1 MVSHRDEVC
10 VDAAV
15 FHVIILLGTVD
26 PLHVQKID
34 LHAIGFHED
43 FPVFLVL
50 EDLLAIFPEPAEIE
64 KIECHFIIPE
74 GRRFNVRKTFHR
86 LVINASLQI
95 LDKFI
100 DGLAGGKFVQIQ
112 V

>member
-1 MVSHRDEVC
+1 MC

-15 FHVIILLGTVD
+15 FHMIILLGTVD
-26 PLHVQKID
+26 PLHVQKINF
-34 LHAIGFHED
+34 HAIGFHEN

-50 EDLLAIFPEPAEIE
+50 ENLLAIFPEPAEIE
-64 KIECHFIIPE
+64 KVQCHFVIPE
-74 GRRFNVRKTFHR
+74 CRRFNVRKTFHR
-86 LVINASLQI
+86 LIVNTSLQI

-112 V
+112 I